1 MSEVLD
7 KNIRISTRVK
17 YALDEM
23 RGTKSCNEL
32 IEQMINYFEVTGYN
46 PRRPNIDSIQKIG
59 RRIEDLIKIV
69 RSQEKDIF
77 RPLLDKSFSSG
88 NMSMNNEQ
96 LVRLANENKSLK
108 EELQRYK
115 QSGEFPEEYKKKL
128 ESLINLI
135 DVFCDK
141 RQFRRAAFGDDLQVP
156 ESYFDKLLDKV
167 KSEYV
172 L

>member
-1 MSEVLD
+1 
-7 KNIRISTRVK
+7 
-17 YALDEM
+17 
-23 RGTKSCNEL
+23 
-32 IEQMINYFEVTGYN
+32 
-46 PRRPNIDSIQKIG
+46 
-59 RRIEDLIKIV
+59 
-69 RSQEKDIF
+69 
-77 RPLLDKSFSSG
+77 
-88 NMSMNNEQ
+88 MNNEQ

-115 QSGEFPEEYKKKL
+115 QSGESPEEYKKKL

-141 RQFRRAAFGDDLQVP
+141 RQFRRVAFGDDLQVP

>member
-1 MSEVLD
+1 MAETLD

-46 PRRPNIDSIQKIG
+46 PKRPHVDSLQKID

-69 RSQEKDIF
+69 KCQEKDIF
-77 RPLLDKSFSSG
+77 RPLLEKNYYSFS
-88 NMSMNNEQ
+88 NQDNEQ
-96 LVRLANENKSLK
+96 LIRLANENKLLK
-108 EELQRYK
+108 EQIQKSKDSEMISPEYSGKYK
-115 QSGEFPEEYKKKL
+115 
-128 ESLINLI
+128 SLVDLI
-135 DVFCDK
+135 ILFCNKSQFK
-141 RQFRRAAFGDDLQVP
+141 RSSVGNDLLVP
-156 ESYFDKLLDKV
+156 ESFFDKLLEKINN
-167 KSEYV
+167 EYV

>member
-1 MSEVLD
+1 MNSLL
-7 KNIRISTRVK
+7 KPQKLWYKLHSS
-17 YALDEM
+17 
-23 RGTKSCNEL
+23 KSCLTNLSNE
-32 IEQMINYFEVTGYN
+32 
-46 PRRPNIDSIQKIG
+46 
-59 RRIEDLIKIV
+59 IKTA
-69 RSQEKDIF
+69 SQEKDIF

-88 NMSMNNEQ
+88 NTSMNNEQ

-115 QSGEFPEEYKKKL
+115 QSGESPDEYKKKL

-135 DVFCDK
+135 SLFCDK
-141 RQFRRAAFGDDLQVP
+141 SQFRRAAFGDDLQVP

-167 KSEYV
+167 KREYV

>member
-1 MSEVLD
+1 MAEVLD
-7 KNIRISTRVK
+7 RNIRISTRVK

-32 IEQMINYFEVTGYN
+32 IEQ
-46 PRRPNIDSIQKIG
+46 
-59 RRIEDLIKIV
+59 V

-115 QSGEFPEEYKKKL
+115 ESGESPDVYKRKL
-128 ESLINLI
+128 VSLIDLI
-135 DVFCDK
+135 TLFCDK
-141 RQFRRAAFGDDLQVP
+141 RQFRKASFGNDLQVP
-156 ESYFDKLLDKV
+156 ESYFDKLLDKI
-167 KSEYV
+167 KTDYV